1 MGQLAVGLRD
11 SMVSWPLR
19 SYMLRNRARAELS
32 LISGDSAQ
40 LGFRPITHI
49 AEDLAGKFL
58 SSRDYFILGSGASV
72 LDLGSHEWQTIRQGV
87 TIGFGPWALH
97 NFVPDIFAFSP
108 ARGLADY
115 RRVFSE
121 VMARP
126 DIVRHKPQILLL
138 RPKDPFDVAEYR
150 TLPTPH
156 HRRAFLYGRVNTIGR
171 SSAELVR
178 EISRWHGSKIGARYG
193 VALDSGA
200 TLARLIS
207 IGISFGARRI
217 VLVGVDLNTPDYFF
231 QADRS
236 FLISNGFTTFDTGQT
251 GSSHDT
257 LFRTNRPVGIL
268 EMISAYRSVSESLGT
283 RIELMSDRS
292 ALSSIL
298 PAYSGGVD
306 A

>member
-1 MGQLAVGLRD
+1 
-11 SMVSWPLR
+11 
-19 SYMLRNRARAELS
+19 MLLNRARAELS
-32 LISGDSAQ
+32 FMVVDSAQ
-40 LGFRPITHI
+40 LGFRPVTDI
-49 AEDLAGKFL
+49 AEDLAGKFR
-58 SSRDYFILGSGASV
+58 SSSDCFILGSGASV
-72 LDLGSHEWQTIRQGV
+72 LDLGSHEWQKIRQGL

-138 RPKDPFDVAEYR
+138 RPKDPFDIEEYR
-150 TLPTPH
+150 NLPAPH

-171 SSAELVR
+171 SSTELVR
-178 EISRWHGSKIGARYG
+178 EISRWHRSEIGARYG

-231 QADRS
+231 QADTR
-236 FLISNGFTTFDTGQT
+236 FLVSNGFTSFDTGQI

-268 EMISAYRSVSESLGT
+268 EMLSAYRSVSESLGT
-283 RIELMSDRS
+283 RIEVMSGKS
-292 ALSSIL
+292 ALASIL